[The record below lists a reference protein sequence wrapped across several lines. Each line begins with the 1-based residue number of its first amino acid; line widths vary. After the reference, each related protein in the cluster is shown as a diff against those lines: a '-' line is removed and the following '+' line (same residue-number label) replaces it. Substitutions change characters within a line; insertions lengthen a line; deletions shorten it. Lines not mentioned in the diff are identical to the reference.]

1 MEKLTASTDPKQAK
15 QSRGEVQSLHWS
27 KSFISRFI
35 ALYLLV
41 VCLVLFALVSST
53 HFFERKQVERDFGI
67 LLESIVK
74 NNVSA
79 IDGSLLVDVR
89 GNEDA
94 PRASFQALR
103 EQLAKIRTLNQL
115 DEDLIYIL
123 EPAEEDRFR
132 FKVMLQA
139 NTFIGDLYTPPAM
152 LLPLYQRVLAGESA
166 HSQLY
171 EDDHGAFISG
181 LAPIRDRSGS
191 VIAVLQADYRLA
203 VYLDEVQARFIEEL
217 ALVAFALI
225 FLLGTGFWIYQK
237 LQRSVS
243 DLLLGTF
250 AIQKQEFAHRVPV
263 KSSDELSLLA
273 SALNQALRRL
283 QERAEMMRFLPPHT
297 QEMISR
303 VLSGGEQRVAL
314 SEARDVDVVVFESD
328 IRGFTALSENLS
340 PAETISLINRYIE
353 LQAKRILTYGGSI
366 DKYMGDAVLVIF
378 EGEDSAARG
387 LSCAR
392 DILHD
397 VDQLNQQIQESIQI
411 GIGLSVGSVVMGNMG
426 CEARMEHT
434 VIGPTVNL
442 AARLCSAAKGGELV
456 AQAELVASLES
467 CDEPLFRA
475 LQREEKIS
483 VKGFS
488 REIEVR
494 RVSQRELPLRNG

>member
-1 MEKLTASTDPKQAK
+1 MKNLTSPTYPQQMK
-15 QSRGEVQSLHWS
+15 QSKGEVQSLHWS

-79 IDGSLLVDVR
+79 IDGSLLANVQGNDDV
-89 GNEDA
+89 
-94 PRASFQALR
+94 PHASFQNLR
-103 EQLAKIRTLNQL
+103 GQLAKIRELNQL

-123 EPAEEDRFR
+123 VPEEEGRFR
-132 FKVMLQA
+132 FKVMLQE
-139 NTFIGDLYTPPAM
+139 NTFVGDLYTPPTR
-152 LLPLYQRVLAGESA
+152 LQSLYQRALTGEST
-166 HSQLY
+166 HSKLY

-181 LAPIRDRSGS
+181 LAPIRDQEGS
-191 VIAVLQADYRLA
+191 VVGILQADYRLSF
-203 VYLDEVQARFIEEL
+203 YLGEVNARFIEEL
-217 ALVAFALI
+217 VLVAFALI

-250 AIQKQEFAHRVPV
+250 AIQRQEFAHRVPI

-273 SALNQALRRL
+273 NALNQALRRL

-297 QEMISR
+297 QKMISR
-303 VLSGGEQRVAL
+303 VLSGGKQKVAL

-328 IRGFTALSENLS
+328 IRGFTSISENLS

-378 EGEDSAARG
+378 EGEDSAVRG
-387 LSCAR
+387 LSCSR

-397 VDQLNQQIQESIQI
+397 VNQLNEQLQESIQI
-411 GIGLSVGSVVMGNMG
+411 GIGLSIGSVVMGNMG

-442 AARLCSAAKGGELV
+442 AARLCSAARGGELV

-467 CDEPLFRA
+467 CDQPLFQS
-475 LQREEKIS
+475 LQQEEQLS

-488 REIEVR
+488 REIKVR
-494 RVSQRELPLRNG
+494 RVSQYKLPHRNG